1 MGQWNDEGAGLTYP
15 PIPRIGLASV
25 LSDWAGRGSLFDAL
39 SIPSDQRDERRW
51 TPLDVRRRAN
61 RVLLGQLDPLIQR
74 WPKRTTQWLD
84 HLPATRSHAR
94 VVETM
99 PFSGVSW
106 AESRRRFGW
115 PPSAFS
121 GKYAE
126 RSADMLSVQILR
138 WSISRLKAVW
148 LDVSR
153 AQPDITFGC
162 DGQLQAALAL
172 LDFEPIL
179 SSTEGAPAR
188 SDLVALRRE
197 GAPWGG
203 VAEVAH
209 RLLLAESSLEH
220 LLFELLLP
228 DDELRW
234 RIFHLAILGLILQAL
249 RSCGCAVTSLR
260 PLSAQSSG
268 PNYEVRR
275 ADGKIYQLWFEASS
289 VWAFHSV
296 VSPFVE
302 ATRGMKS
309 AARSNG
315 ADLLLLDSNKQA
327 LIVEC
332 KYSANPDRV
341 ARDGYYQAVAY
352 AAEARSRLV
361 EQVVA
366 VAVGPES
373 TVPEA
378 SFVALNVGT
387 VGTIAPSHLLEL
399 VERFVDHT

>member
-1 MGQWNDEGAGLTYP
+1 
-15 PIPRIGLASV
+15 
-25 LSDWAGRGSLFDAL
+25 
-39 SIPSDQRDERRW
+39 
-51 TPLDVRRRAN
+51 
-61 RVLLGQLDPLIQR
+61 
-74 WPKRTTQWLD
+74 
-84 HLPATRSHAR
+84 
-94 VVETM
+94 
-99 PFSGVSW
+99 
-106 AESRRRFGW
+106 
-115 PPSAFS
+115 
-121 GKYAE
+121 
-126 RSADMLSVQILR
+126 MLSVQVLR
-138 WSISRLKAVW
+138 WSVSRLKSIW

-153 AQPDITFGC
+153 IYPDIKLASAE
-162 DGQLQAALAL
+162 QLLAALAL
-172 LDFEPIL
+172 LEFEPVA

-203 VAEVAH
+203 VADVAH
-209 RLLLAESSLEH
+209 HLLAAERSLEH

-228 DDELRW
+228 DDDVRW
-234 RIFHLAILGLILQAL
+234 RIFHLAILGLMLIAL
-249 RSCGCAVTSLR
+249 RSNGCQVTSLR

-275 ADGKIYQLWFEASS
+275 PDGRLCHLWFEASS
-289 VWAFHSV
+289 VWAFHDV

-302 ATRGMKS
+302 ATRGMKN

-315 ADLLLLDSNKQA
+315 ADLLLLDSNRHA

-361 EQVVA
+361 EQVVS

-373 TVPEA
+373 TVPVA
-378 SFVALNVGT
+378 SFAALNVGT
-387 VGTIAPSHLLEL
+387 IGTIPPSLLGKL
-399 VERFVDHT
+399 VDEFVRRA

>member
-1 MGQWNDEGAGLTYP
+1 MGQWNDEGTGLAYP
-15 PIPRIGLASV
+15 PIPRAGLATV
-25 LSDWAGRGSLFDAL
+25 LSSWAGRGSLFDAL
-39 SIPSDQRDERRW
+39 SIPVDQREERRW
-51 TPLDVRRRAN
+51 TPTDVRRRAN
-61 RVLLGQLDPLIQR
+61 RILLGQLDPLIRR

-84 HLPATRSHAR
+84 HLPAARTHAR
-94 VVETM
+94 VVEPV
-99 PFSGVSW
+99 PFSGVNW
-106 AESRRRFGW
+106 ADSRRKFGW

-121 GKYAE
+121 GRYAE
-126 RSADMLSVQILR
+126 RSADMLSVQVLR
-138 WSISRLKAVW
+138 WSVSRLKTVW
-148 LDVSR
+148 LDVGR
-153 AQPDITFGC
+153 AQPDIALAS
-162 DGQLQAALAL
+162 DEQLQAALAL
-172 LDFEPIL
+172 LDFEPMA

-209 RLLLAESSLEH
+209 HLLLAERSLEH

-228 DDELRW
+228 DEEIRW
-234 RIFHLAILGLILQAL
+234 RIFHLAILGLMLMAL

-260 PLSAQSSG
+260 PLSAQSTG

-275 ADGKIYQLWFEASS
+275 PDGRVCHLWFEASS
-289 VWAFHSV
+289 VWAFHDV

-302 ATRGMKS
+302 ATRGMKNAS
-309 AARSNG
+309 RSNG
-315 ADLLLLDSNKQA
+315 ADLLLLDSNRQA

-361 EQVVA
+361 EHVVA

-378 SFVALNVGT
+378 SFTALNVGT
-387 VGTIAPSHLLEL
+387 VGTIAPSHLAEL
-399 VERFVDHT
+399 IKRFVDNT

>member
-1 MGQWNDEGAGLTYP
+1 MGQWNDEGTGLGYP
-15 PIPRIGLASV
+15 PIPQAGLASV
-25 LSDWAGRGSLFDAL
+25 LSTWAGRGSLFDAL
-39 SIPSDQRDERRW
+39 SIPVDQLDERQW
-51 TPLDVRRRAN
+51 TPADVRRRAN
-61 RVLLGQLDPLIQR
+61 RVLLGQLDPLMMR
-74 WPKRTTQWLD
+74 WPKRTSQWLD
-84 HLPATRSHAR
+84 RLPAARAHTR
-94 VVETM
+94 VVEPV
-99 PFSGVSW
+99 PFSGVNW

-121 GKYAE
+121 GRHAE
-126 RSADMLSVQILR
+126 RSADMLSVQVLR
-138 WSISRLKAVW
+138 WSVSRLKSIW

-153 AQPDITFGC
+153 IYPDIKLASAE
-162 DGQLQAALAL
+162 QLLAALAL
-172 LDFEPIL
+172 LEFEPVA

-203 VAEVAH
+203 VADVAH
-209 RLLLAESSLEH
+209 HLLAAERSLEH

-228 DDELRW
+228 DDDVRW
-234 RIFHLAILGLILQAL
+234 RIFHLAILGLMLIAL
-249 RSCGCAVTSLR
+249 RSNGCQVTSLR

-275 ADGKIYQLWFEASS
+275 PDGRLCHLWFEASS
-289 VWAFHSV
+289 VWAFHDV

-302 ATRGMKS
+302 ATRGMKN

-315 ADLLLLDSNKQA
+315 ADLLLLDSNRHA

-361 EQVVA
+361 EQVVS

-373 TVPEA
+373 TVPVA
-378 SFVALNVGT
+378 SFAALNVGT
-387 VGTIAPSHLLEL
+387 IGTIPPSLLGKL
-399 VERFVDHT
+399 VDEFVRRA